1 MTYTNEAVHNI
12 IQKNIT
18 KSAIYSGQISGTGPR
33 YCPSVEDKVV
43 KFADK
48 LRHQIFLEPEG
59 LDSDLIYIQMASQL
73 HSRQMYRMNS

>member
-1 MTYTNEAVHNI
+1 MTYTNEAVHKI

-43 KFADK
+43 NLQINRDIKF
-48 LRHQIFLEPEG
+48 F
-59 LDSDLIYIQMASQL
+59 
-73 HSRQMYRMNS
+73 